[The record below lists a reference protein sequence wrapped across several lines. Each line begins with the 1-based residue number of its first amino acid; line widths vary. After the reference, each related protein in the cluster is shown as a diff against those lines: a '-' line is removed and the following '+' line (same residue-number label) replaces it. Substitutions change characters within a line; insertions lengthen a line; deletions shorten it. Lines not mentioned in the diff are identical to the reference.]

1 MKKLGQKKPL
11 YESVQDEILNLI
23 EEWDQTRPLP
33 SEAKLSKD
41 MGVSRNTVREAIQ
54 NLEKADVLV
63 KRHGVGTFINKKR
76 AYVVTAL
83 NNLHGIQKI
92 VATEGKV
99 LGFKQNTIELVKVD
113 KEISTYLKLKQGE
126 EVIRIV
132 QTYLADNEEIVK
144 GICYLHP
151 DLHEK
156 GPKYLMDKIKDSI
169 DTKTDIFSI
178 INDHTDF
185 SVDHAIT
192 KISAIA
198 ADRETAESLS
208 IGEGTPIVKLNET
221 YLDIEGNTLMHSVDL
236 IDTEDFELFVVRKRS
251 F

>member
-11 YESVQDEILNLI
+11 YQFVQDEILNLI
-23 EEWDQTRPLP
+23 EEWDKTRPLP

-63 KRHGVGTFINKKR
+63 KRHGVGTFVNQQR
-76 AYVVTAL
+76 ANVVTAL
-83 NNLHGIQKI
+83 NNLHGIQNI
-92 VATEGKV
+92 VANEGKE
-99 LGFKQNTIELVKVD
+99 LGFKQNTIALVSVD
-113 KEISTYLKLKQGE
+113 KEIATYLKLELGQ
-126 EVIRIV
+126 EVIQIV

-151 DLHEK
+151 DLYAEE
-156 GPKYLMDKIKDSI
+156 PKKFLTTISGSI

-178 INDHTDF
+178 INNFTDF

-192 KISAIA
+192 RISAIA

-208 IGEGTPIVKLNET
+208 ITENTPIVKLNET
-221 YLDIEGNTLMHSVDL
+221 YFDNEGNMLMHSVDL
-236 IDTEDFELFVVRKRS
+236 IDTEDFELLVVRKRS

>member
-1 MKKLGQKKPL
+1 MKRLGQRKPL
-11 YESVQDEILNLI
+11 YQSVQDEILNLI
-23 EEWDQTRPLP
+23 EEWDQSNPLP

-63 KRHGVGTFINKKR
+63 KKHGVGTFINQKR
-76 AYVVTAL
+76 ANVVTAL

-92 VATEGKV
+92 VANEGKE
-99 LGFKQNTIELVKVD
+99 LGFKQNTISLVKAD
-113 KEISTYLKLKQGE
+113 KEISTYLKLKQGV
-126 EVIRIV
+126 EVIQIV
-132 QTYLADNEEIVK
+132 QTYLADKEEIVK

-151 DLHEK
+151 DLHK
-156 GPKYLMDKIKDSI
+156 DGPKVLMDRVRDRI

-178 INDHTDF
+178 INDFTDF

-192 KISAIA
+192 KITAIA

-208 IGEGTPIVKLNET
+208 IKEDTPIVKLNET
-221 YLDIEGNTLMHSVDL
+221 YFDSEGSTLMHSVDL
-236 IDTEDFELFVVRKRS
+236 IDTEEFELFVVRKRS

>member
-11 YESVQDEILNLI
+11 YQYVQDEILNLI

-63 KRHGVGTFINKKR
+63 KRHGVGTFINQQR
-76 AYVVTAL
+76 ANVVTAL

-92 VATEGKV
+92 VASEGKE
-99 LGFKQNTIELVKVD
+99 LGFKQNTIALVNLD
-113 KEISTYLKLKQGE
+113 AEIATYLKLEEGR

-132 QTYLADNEEIVK
+132 QTYLADDEEIVK
-144 GICYLHP
+144 GICYMHP
-151 DLHEK
+151 DLHPE
-156 GPKYLMDKIKDSI
+156 GPKALLDRISGSI

-178 INDHTDF
+178 IGDFTDF

-192 KISAIA
+192 RISAIA
-198 ADRETAESLS
+198 ADTETADSLS
-208 IGEGTPIVKLNET
+208 IAVDTPIVKLNET
-221 YLDIEGNTLMHSVDL
+221 YFDNEGNTLMHSVDL
-236 IDTEDFELFVVRKRS
+236 IDTEDFELLVVRKRS